1 MSRLLRQVIREHERA
16 LHEQGESNGVAG
28 THVPR
33 LLPRSIVARS
43 PEERRG
49 NQIDGREAH
58 PFEAY
63 LIEREVVE
71 HEGVGQQVDRLGARQ
86 RQMVQRCDDG

>member
-49 NQIDGREAH
+49 DQVDGREAH

-63 LIEREVVE
+63 LVE
-71 HEGVGQQVDRLGARQ
+71 HDAAESEGVSQQVDHLEARQ
-86 RQMVQRCDDG
+86 RQMVQRRDDG